1 MYIPIIKTG
10 EAEIRALE
18 KLTPSMMEGITPII
32 ELTRGRQKTID
43 SDGEKVITY
52 PFIKRLE
59 KVKEA
64 LKGRMVFFDLT
75 TDTGLLS
82 NEIYSLYDYQ
92 EGYKHWT
99 DFINEN
105 IGESGFKK
113 IIPSVLFNWD
123 DENFEDNFKLQLEC
137 LSKLSNAIMYRT
149 SLQTKD
155 CYDELPLV
163 MEYLP
168 KDCQLWIVLDGGYL
182 HESAVNLAYNRCKK
196 RIQNIRERILGDRD
210 ARFVVAAT
218 SYPDRAYD
226 YGDDVPIIINHSEVL
241 LYSRLCQDFTDIE
254 YGDYAGINP
263 IRNDLITMARGWIP
277 RIDIPLKEKTKVYW
291 KRRPK
296 GITEYQRT
304 YIRLAEEVIN
314 DLEFPFSLRE
324 EWGISEIISC
334 ADGYVSSSAPGFW
347 ISVRMYNH
355 IFQQLK
361 RLER

>member
-123 DENFEDNFKLQLEC
+123 DENFEDNLKLQ
-137 LSKLSNAIMYRT
+137 
-149 SLQTKD
+149 
-155 CYDELPLV
+155 
-163 MEYLP
+163 ME
-168 KDCQLWIVLDGGYL
+168 
-182 HESAVNLAYNRCKK
+182 
-196 RIQNIRERILGDRD
+196 
-210 ARFVVAAT
+210 
-218 SYPDRAYD
+218 
-226 YGDDVPIIINHSEVL
+226 
-241 LYSRLCQDFTDIE
+241 
-254 YGDYAGINP
+254 
-263 IRNDLITMARGWIP
+263 
-277 RIDIPLKEKTKVYW
+277 
-291 KRRPK
+291 
-296 GITEYQRT
+296 
-304 YIRLAEEVIN
+304 
-314 DLEFPFSLRE
+314 
-324 EWGISEIISC
+324 
-334 ADGYVSSSAPGFW
+334 
-347 ISVRMYNH
+347 
-355 IFQQLK
+355 
-361 RLER
+361 